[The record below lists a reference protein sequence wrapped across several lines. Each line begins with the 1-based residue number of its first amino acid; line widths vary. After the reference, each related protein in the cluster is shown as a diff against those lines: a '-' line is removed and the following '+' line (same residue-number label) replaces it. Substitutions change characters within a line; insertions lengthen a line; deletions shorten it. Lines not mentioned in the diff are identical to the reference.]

1 MPETDQRRLTM
12 EIRASG
18 FPGSTCGPAP
28 DGAQY
33 EDIHV
38 GLAHRSDTIGL
49 VRGDARQA
57 RWSFDVTVSRDVAGQ
72 LDLHGPNVYG
82 ARGDRSIGLRWVT
95 LSDDDE
101 LLVFRAAKLRFRDID
116 AALIERA
123 IAVQRRLVARIRMTD
138 EHGHPICA
146 TVRSPYVA
154 WSVD

>member
-1 MPETDQRRLTM
+1 
-12 EIRASG
+12 
-18 FPGSTCGPAP
+18 
-28 DGAQY
+28 
-33 EDIHV
+33 
-38 GLAHRSDTIGL
+38 
-49 VRGDARQA
+49 
-57 RWSFDVTVSRDVAGQ
+57 
-72 LDLHGPNVYG
+72 
-82 ARGDRSIGLRWVT
+82 VT